1 MVTEDL
7 QMSKKG
13 ENIRKRKDGRWEA
26 HYQKERKPD
35 GSIQYGYVYA
45 SKYTLVKE
53 KRNLLLAS
61 QPVQVSIP
69 FPRIFQEWL
78 EQIRCSVKESSYCYY
93 DTIITTHLTPYFQ
106 KLSLQE
112 LTENAI
118 QEFIFS
124 LEMRHLS
131 VSYIRTILLI
141 LKSFLKAAQKKH
153 YLSACPEIRYCPSR
167 TRTRT
172 ETFTFLEWNTLT
184 QHLLSLHTCFSFG
197 LLLCMYTGLR
207 IGELS
212 GLKWGDIQWSSGELL
227 VQRTVYRIRNLAYI
241 PGSKDPRTLL
251 HIGSPKTASSR
262 RQIPLPAVFLTL
274 AGKYRSNPEYHI
286 LTGTDHCMEPRAI
299 QRHYQCIL
307 KECDIPYR
315 NFHTLRHS
323 FATLS
328 IQKGFDYKTLSE
340 VLGHASAST
349 TMNIYVHS
357 NTERKRQCMELLLS

>member
-1 MVTEDL
+1 
-7 QMSKKG
+7 MSKKG

-26 HYQKERKPD
+26 RYQKGRKPD

-141 LKSFLKAAQKKH
+141 LKSSLKAAQKKH

-172 ETFTFLEWNTLT
+172 
-184 QHLLSLHTCFSFG
+184 
-197 LLLCMYTGLR
+197 
-207 IGELS
+207 
-212 GLKWGDIQWSSGELL
+212 
-227 VQRTVYRIRNLAYI
+227 
-241 PGSKDPRTLL
+241 
-251 HIGSPKTASSR
+251 
-262 RQIPLPAVFLTL
+262 
-274 AGKYRSNPEYHI
+274 
-286 LTGTDHCMEPRAI
+286 
-299 QRHYQCIL
+299 
-307 KECDIPYR
+307 
-315 NFHTLRHS
+315 
-323 FATLS
+323 
-328 IQKGFDYKTLSE
+328 
-340 VLGHASAST
+340 
-349 TMNIYVHS
+349 
-357 NTERKRQCMELLLS
+357 